1 MFYIIS
7 MPVKKIA
14 PILHYTV
21 VGCICFH
28 NCILGVVTII
38 NPHLLIASISPDGR
52 TLLSVG
58 DSNKIYFHQI
68 TGGARIT
75 FQPITTLTIPPPD
88 SSPLA
93 YSSSSSPVYPPSSYT
108 SLAAAFSTAF
118 SGDGSKFAVA
128 SQEGVVAVW
137 DVRSTKPMKVFH
149 TNKTRGSGLE
159 GSTAVGNGGASGW
172 LSDDPWEWTRGTK
185 APGWCVRN
193 VKFNSGEGAR
203 LGREVMA
210 FTEVRRFSLPY
221 TSSRLTTSIS
231 TPLWFMSLTRA
242 RLKHKIQ
249 YACPRYPVHQSP
261 GAIHRDRG

>member
-1 MFYIIS
+1 
-7 MPVKKIA
+7 
-14 PILHYTV
+14 
-21 VGCICFH
+21 
-28 NCILGVVTII
+28 
-38 NPHLLIASISPDGR
+38 
-52 TLLSVG
+52 
-58 DSNKIYFHQI
+58 
-68 TGGARIT
+68 
-75 FQPITTLTIPPPD
+75 
-88 SSPLA
+88 
-93 YSSSSSPVYPPSSYT
+93 
-108 SLAAAFSTAF
+108 
-118 SGDGSKFAVA
+118 
-128 SQEGVVAVW
+128 
-137 DVRSTKPMKVFH
+137 MKVFH

-261 GAIHRDRG
+261 GAIHRDRE

>member
-1 MFYIIS
+1 M
-7 MPVKKIA
+7 
-14 PILHYTV
+14 
-21 VGCICFH
+21 
-28 NCILGVVTII
+28 
-38 NPHLLIASISPDGR
+38 
-52 TLLSVG
+52 G

-68 TGGARIT
+68 TGGARIS
-75 FQPITTLTIPPPD
+75 FQPITTLVIPPPD

-93 YSSSSSPVYPPSSYT
+93 YSSSSSPVYPASSYT

-159 GSTAVGNGGASGW
+159 GSGAVGNGGASGW

-185 APGWCVRN
+185 APGWCVRS

-210 FTEVRRFSLPY
+210 FTEVRKASRCPSSSL
-221 TSSRLTTSIS
+221 TKSIS
-231 TPLWFMSLTRA
+231 TLLWFTSLTRA
-242 RLKHKIQ
+242 RLKHKIR
-249 YACPRYPVHQSP
+249 YACLRSPAHQSP
-261 GAIHRDRG
+261 GATRRDRDRHPVTPRPYVIWRNASGR